1 MRGWRLDCSATESLV
16 LVVRGMNPSHF
27 MLVDILVG
35 VGVRKASLVTDLQ
48 LNGRFEQ
55 VACTNC
61 SRWITTEERYVAFL
75 RYICQLERKAA
86 GAACPSAYL
95 PCIIEYALSNRET
108 LVARP
113 KSEDKRN
120 AILDA
125 ATRLF
130 AERGLTAAPTS
141 AISKQAGVAEG
152 TLFTYFETKD
162 DLINALYREI
172 KLELADAIMSDFPR
186 KKNVRTRLRHIW
198 DRYVNWGIA
207 NPRQRKVLAQ
217 LQVSEVLTKESKDAT
232 SAPFVEFQIM
242 IRDAIAQ
249 RVFRND
255 LPAELISKS
264 LAALVEATIDLTVS
278 KPSKANKYRDSG
290 FQMFWAGIT
299 K

>member
-1 MRGWRLDCSATESLV
+1 
-16 LVVRGMNPSHF
+16 
-27 MLVDILVG
+27 
-35 VGVRKASLVTDLQ
+35 
-48 LNGRFEQ
+48 
-55 VACTNC
+55 
-61 SRWITTEERYVAFL
+61 
-75 RYICQLERKAA
+75 
-86 GAACPSAYL
+86 
-95 PCIIEYALSNRET
+95 
-108 LVARP
+108 VARP

-141 AISKQAGVAEG
+141 EISKQAGVAEG
-152 TLFTYFETKD
+152 TLFTYFKTKD

-172 KLELADAIMSDFPR
+172 KLELADTMMSDFPR
-186 KKNVRTRLRHIW
+186 KKNIRTKLRHVW

-207 NPRQRKVLAQ
+207 NSRQRKVLAQ
-217 LQVSEVLTKESKDAT
+217 LTVSEVLTKVSRDAG

-242 IRDAIAQ
+242 IRDAIEQ

-255 LPAELISKS
+255 VPVELISKS
-264 LAALVEATIDLTVS
+264 LSALVEATIDLTVS
-278 KPSKANKYRDSG
+278 NRSKAKQYRDSG